1 MNNDKL
7 KILTEKLI
15 SDNENLK
22 DLIQL
27 FNLYASVISE
37 SVTSEV
43 VLNIKSVLNKRI
55 TELEYENKALS
66 NYFNK
71 LNETFLGRFVIRR
84 LYKKLKKSENKGGDK
99 NE

>member
-15 SDNENLK
+15 QDNENLK

-27 FNLYASVISE
+27 FNLYASIISE
-37 SVTSEV
+37 SVTSEI
-43 VLNIKSVLNKRI
+43 VLNIKSILNKRI
-55 TELEYENKALS
+55 TELEFENKVL
-66 NYFNK
+66 NDYFNR
-71 LNETFLGRFVIRR
+71 LNDTFLGRFIIRR
-84 LYKKLKKSENKGGDK
+84 MYKKLKKLENNKGVK